1 MQGTSAV
8 LLTQHSSRPPEPIGP
23 PACPPAPAQ
32 CTFRQ
37 LQPSGM
43 MARLEGVNAALP
55 LRLPPDV
62 CLSRGEQH
70 RPQLEEELKQ
80 ATERFLCSMGVVKP
94 GTKPARLTTFNSTQ
108 RPGTHGGQVTADDG
122 GACSAASRRSLDE
135 DGGSGRRLSLDED
148 RCKVASLFKPLPK
161 AFNICAQCSWEAGT
175 AAWQGAGQGWG
186 LLRQVDAVNP
196 PRRWPIPW
204 FSLTRGGY
212 RGRGTSFACS
222 PCPFHKGWQHAP
234 PPVQA
239 PLLRPP
245 RCAPRC
251 SPPGTQPIHHTVAP
265 ALRAVADEEDEPAQQ
280 RTVLIMQHKVKLRFV
295 PPGIGKLLLGERLCQ
310 A

>member
-1 MQGTSAV
+1 MLDRQQLDGGEDRAPCEQIEYTSTAELHVLGRTSHPTMRMQ
-8 LLTQHSSRPPEPIGP
+8 LMLDRSRGL
-23 PACPPAPAQ
+23 

-62 CLSRGEQH
+62 CLSRREQH

-108 RPGTHGGQVTADDG
+108 QPGTHGGQVTADDG
-122 GACSAASRRSLDE
+122 GACSAASGRSLDE

-148 RCKVASLFKPLPK
+148 RCKVASLFRPSPK
-161 AFNICAQCSWEAGT
+161 AFNI
-175 AAWQGAGQGWG
+175 
-186 LLRQVDAVNP
+186 
-196 PRRWPIPW
+196 
-204 FSLTRGGY
+204 F
-212 RGRGTSFACS
+212 
-222 PCPFHKGWQHAP
+222 
-234 PPVQA
+234 
-239 PLLRPP
+239 
-245 RCAPRC
+245 
-251 SPPGTQPIHHTVAP
+251 
-265 ALRAVADEEDEPAQQ
+265 ADEEDEPAQQ

-295 PPGIGKLLLGERLCQ
+295 PPGIGKLLLGHLTRMHLQ
-310 A
+310 SLRDILVRFAVDKHTSGGSTQLG